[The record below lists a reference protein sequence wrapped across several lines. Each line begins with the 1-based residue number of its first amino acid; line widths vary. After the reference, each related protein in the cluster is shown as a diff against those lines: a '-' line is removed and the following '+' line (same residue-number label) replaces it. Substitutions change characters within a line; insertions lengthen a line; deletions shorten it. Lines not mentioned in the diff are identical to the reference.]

1 MVVSGK
7 LLKSP
12 LAIGTCIT
20 IIVTAA
26 GTAYALLYSQ
36 QGAAASKYLL
46 FNTGLQGKGRVCK
59 TIVSDPQPPLN
70 VRSTPI
76 VQQDNRVG
84 VIENGVEVTIVAEQD
99 GWFQLS
105 QPVPGWISKKLTQ
118 TDCGD
123 SNQAASAASASVVKD
138 PPPSSPD
145 RSTDRGNQLLEQA
158 RTHYQA
164 GNLKGAIAL
173 AQEVPIESAAYD
185 KAQDALR
192 IMPQLWDQAK
202 AKYVTAEKA
211 RNDKRWNDVLK
222 IATEYPDI
230 RYWRQRLAPIVKA
243 ATLKQQNSLDGSN

>member
-36 QGAAASKYLL
+36 QGAAASKYLM

-105 QPVPGWISKKLTQ
+105 QPVPGWISKNLTK
-118 TDCGD
+118 TDCG
-123 SNQAASAASASVVKD
+123 AADQSVSAASAPAVKD
-138 PPPSSPD
+138 SPTSVAD
-145 RSTDRGNQLLEQA
+145 RSTDRGNQLLEEA

-173 AQEVPIESAAYD
+173 AQEVPIESAAYN
-185 KAQDALR
+185 KAQHALR
-192 IMPQLWDQAK
+192 VMPQLWAQAK
-202 AKYVTAEKA
+202 VKYATAEKA
-211 RNDKRWNDVLK
+211 RNDQRWNDVLK

-230 RYWRQRLAPIVKA
+230 RYWRQQLAPIVKA
-243 ATLKQQNSLDGSN
+243 ATLKQRNALDGSN